1 MPATARYGDVLQRC
15 SGLRLHNGCAQDM
28 YAEVPVPASLEG
40 SKSFDFLRRDLRRAG
55 SLDGGG
61 GYDRSVYGGG
71 YDRSVHSGGAS
82 PAAGA
87 YGSIY
92 GGSHSAGARRLH
104 RTHKCGMLGLPRLE
118 LLCCLKRSGVHDVPA

>member
-1 MPATARYGDVLQRC
+1 MCWRRPAWRAARRLAYCFFQ
-15 SGLRLHNGCAQDM
+15 GLGFALAQDM

-87 YGSIY
+87 YSSIY
-92 GGSHSAGARRLH
+92 GGSHSG
-104 RTHKCGMLGLPRLE
+104 
-118 LLCCLKRSGVHDVPA
+118 GVRWLNRMRVGGHAWLA

>member
-1 MPATARYGDVLQRC
+1 MPARAIAAWTLLAHRAHAIHLMQHCRC
-15 SGLRLHNGCAQDM
+15 VQDM

-55 SLDGGG
+55 SLDGGAA
-61 GYDRSVYGGG
+61 YDRSVYGGG

-92 GGSHSAGARRLH
+92 GGSHSGGSAGACLAVPSTAR
-104 RTHKCGMLGLPRLE
+104 E
-118 LLCCLKRSGVHDVPA
+118 LASRSCSCVHSWLV

>member
-1 MPATARYGDVLQRC
+1 M
-15 SGLRLHNGCAQDM
+15 LRVCDRVYDCCAQDM

-92 GGSHSAGARRLH
+92 GGSHSGGARWVNGTRV
-104 RTHKCGMLGLPRLE
+104 
-118 LLCCLKRSGVHDVPA
+118 GVHVCQGCSGMHAWLA

>member
-1 MPATARYGDVLQRC
+1 VSSVPYPNPKPT
-15 SGLRLHNGCAQDM
+15 LRAQDM

-71 YDRSVHSGGAS
+71 AYDRSVYGGAYDRSVHAGGGGLGPSPSPGSGYSGGAGGLCIIAS
-82 PAAGA
+82 AKRCAGPA
-87 YGSIY
+87 
-92 GGSHSAGARRLH
+92 
-104 RTHKCGMLGLPRLE
+104 
-118 LLCCLKRSGVHDVPA
+118 